1 MGLKI
6 SQIDAFTDRPFAGN
20 PAAVC
25 VLPGWRDE
33 AWMQNVAAEMNL
45 AETAFLVRRGD
56 DFELR
61 WFTPEV
67 EVELCG
73 HATLASAHY
82 LWESGDL
89 RNSAEARFHTKS
101 GVLIAKQHGGAI
113 ELDFPATPASRVEPP
128 DGLASALG
136 VEPLSISSNR
146 FDLLVEVASEDEL
159 RAIEPD
165 FRALKKVDVR
175 GTIVTAISDGDYDF
189 VSRLFAPAFGIDE
202 DPVTGSAHCTLG
214 PFWGDRLNKTEMRGY
229 QASKRGGEVGVRL
242 AGDRVV
248 LIGRAVTVFNA
259 ELAGSI

>member
-6 SQIDAFTDRPFAGN
+6 SQIDAFTDRLFAGN

-25 VLPGWRDE
+25 LLPAWRDD

-45 AETAFLVRRGD
+45 AETAFLVRRRD

-61 WFTPEV
+61 WFTPKV
-67 EVELCG
+67 EVDLCG

-82 LWESGDL
+82 LWECGGL
-89 RNSAEARFHTKS
+89 QNGTEARFHTKS
-101 GVLIAKQHGGAI
+101 GVLIAKQQGGAI
-113 ELDFPATPASRVEPP
+113 ELDFPSTPASRVEPP
-128 DGLASALG
+128 HGLAAALG
-136 VEPLSISSNR
+136 VEPLSIGCNR

-159 RAIEPD
+159 LAIEPD
-165 FRALKKVDVR
+165 FRALKKIDVR

-189 VSRLFAPAFGIDE
+189 VSRYFAPAFGIDE

-242 AGDRVV
+242 VGDRVV